1 MYRLRFFLARLWCK
15 IKGDD
20 EVMNRFYRKAGV
32 TIGEGCHIYS
42 DIGAAEGY
50 LVEIGDNVTISN
62 DVQLVT
68 HDNSICKVLPQFTD
82 IFGKI
87 VVGNNCFLGAR
98 TVVMRGV
105 TLPPN
110 TIVGAGSVVTKSFTE
125 QNTIIAGNPAKVI
138 GDWDSFAKKF
148 GEYAINISNLTGEER
163 RRAIIESA
171 ERTYKQ

>member
-1 MYRLRFFLARLWCK
+1 MYWIRYFFARLLCK
-15 IKGDD
+15 FRNDD

-32 TIGEGCHIYS
+32 KIGKDCHIYS
-42 DIGAAEGY
+42 NIAAAEGY
-50 LVEIGDNVTISN
+50 LIEIGDHVTISN

-87 VVGNNCFLGAR
+87 IIGDNCFIGAR
-98 TVVMRGV
+98 TVIMRGV

-125 QNTIIAGNPAKVI
+125 QRQIIAGNPARVI
-138 GDWDSFAKKF
+138 GDWEHFAKKF
-148 GEYAINISNLTGEER
+148 SEYAINISNLTGAER
-163 RRAIIESA
+163 RAAIIESA
-171 ERTYKQ
+171 ERTYGR